1 VVVERLIESI
11 RRESLDHFIVFSE
24 AHLRRILKAYAGY
37 YNDVRTQLSLNK
49 NTPAFRRAQS
59 IGKVLSLPVLG
70 GLHHHYVRL

>member
-1 VVVERLIESI
+1 
-11 RRESLDHFIVFSE
+11 
-24 AHLRRILKAYAGY
+24 
-37 YNDVRTQLSLNK
+37 LNK